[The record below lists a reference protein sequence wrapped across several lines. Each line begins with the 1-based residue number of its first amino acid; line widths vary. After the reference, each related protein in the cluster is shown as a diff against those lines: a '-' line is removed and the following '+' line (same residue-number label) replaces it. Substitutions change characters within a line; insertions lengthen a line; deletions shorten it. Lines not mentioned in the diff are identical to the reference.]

1 MTEIVLARFP
11 SRTRRIMPGMCEKT
25 KGVVY
30 TGIHRI
36 LMSIHGIYGL
46 DSIYLGIHAVYRASR
61 QRVYKNK

>member
-1 MTEIVLARFP
+1 MGQFP
-11 SRTRRIMPGMCEKT
+11 DAVVAIFNY

-36 LMSIHGIYGL
+36 LMSIHGIHGL
-46 DSIYLGIHAVYRASR
+46 DSIYLGIHAVYRASI

>member
-1 MTEIVLARFP
+1 MLWWLYLN
-11 SRTRRIMPGMCEKT
+11 

-61 QRVYKNK
+61 QRVDNEYTKINKHNGNKELK